1 MASKPCSNL
10 VHAVDPAD
18 QHHWHCNPET
28 RNWRTCELHTCLH
41 ADPLNSIPQA
51 RQFSDGSELVPLPFP
66 SPTPAP
72 QPETN
77 FTASAALPF
86 VAPPTPVGSGPATPR
101 PLSALS
107 HRSPSP
113 AETTDS
119 HTSQTTTSSI
129 SSMSTQAT
137 ASATLEFLLTRLVN
151 QQQSQQAQLDAI
163 RDTFK
168 ANKDEGAV
176 IAKPAAFKG
185 NADDVARFLP
195 MLRNWATEQKA
206 LRIKAGQGVPPEDVG
221 KLDHRRTIQSAL
233 LFCEGGKAGRWA
245 ANYLKQINTSMTDKS
260 VAFPF
265 EGKWETFEKQFKV
278 RFGSANEKAD
288 AIRELEQMKQGNK
301 AVTLYC
307 QDFRDAGAKTGL
319 SDADLMIHFRSGLNP
334 EVKKLL
340 VTMDLAQGDLKDL
353 DDLEDR
359 SCRAERALEAE
370 GFSTRR
376 RTETHTTTISATVPT
391 HATQTNPVGGNGK
404 TREDFMRA
412 MRNHC
417 YGCGATNHTKAQG
430 NHGQEQCHHC
440 KRFGHHTS
448 VCQDKFLG
456 RMPGLGVRPTRV
468 ARINSAVPFTLF
480 PGETVNIGASPP
492 APTAT
497 IASTV
502 PSTQASTSYTPSSD
516 AVACIAALQDLLN
529 QQNAMIQQLMGQK
542 DL

>member
-1 MASKPCSNL
+1 
-10 VHAVDPAD
+10 
-18 QHHWHCNPET
+18 
-28 RNWRTCELHTCLH
+28 
-41 ADPLNSIPQA
+41 
-51 RQFSDGSELVPLPFP
+51 
-66 SPTPAP
+66 
-72 QPETN
+72 
-77 FTASAALPF
+77 
-86 VAPPTPVGSGPATPR
+86 
-101 PLSALS
+101 
-107 HRSPSP
+107 
-113 AETTDS
+113 
-119 HTSQTTTSSI
+119 
-129 SSMSTQAT
+129 MSTQAT
-137 ASATLEFLLTRLVN
+137 TNATLESLLTRLVN

-185 NADDVARFLP
+185 DADDVARFLP
-195 MLRNWATEQKA
+195 MFRNWATEQKA
-206 LRIKAGQGVPPEDVG
+206 LRIKAGPGVPPADVG

-233 LFCEGGKAGRWA
+233 SFCEGGKAGRWA
-245 ANYLKQINTSMTDKS
+245 ANYLKQIITSMTDES

-265 EGKWETFEKQFKV
+265 EG
-278 RFGSANEKAD
+278 
-288 AIRELEQMKQGNK
+288 
-301 AVTLYC
+301 
-307 QDFRDAGAKTGL
+307 RD
-319 SDADLMIHFRSGLNP
+319 P
-334 EVKKLL
+334 
-340 VTMDLAQGDLKDL
+340 KDL
-353 DDLEDR
+353 DDLEDW

-412 MRNHC
+412 MRNRC
-417 YGCGATNHTKAQG
+417 YGCGATDHTKAQG

-440 KRFGHHTS
+440 KRFGHRTS

-456 RMPGLGVRPTRV
+456 RMPGLGLRPARV

-516 AVACIAALQDLLN
+516 AVARIAALQDSLN

-542 DL
+542 DF